1 MADTPQ
7 LLDHD
12 LFFQAQLQRI
22 FGMLPAAAA
31 TADGV
36 VRAGRL
42 HAARRGAFE
51 LFQLATR
58 EVAPCVAQSDQ
69 PRFARQRPRHEHHA
83 AIRQM
88 PDGFA
93 AKGRVR
99 QLNGDWLELD
109 SRRSRAPR
117 RLFTPC

>member
-1 MADTPQ
+1 
-7 LLDHD
+7 
-12 LFFQAQLQRI
+12 
-22 FGMLPAAAA
+22 
-31 TADGV
+31 
-36 VRAGRL
+36 
-42 HAARRGAFE
+42 
-51 LFQLATR
+51 
-58 EVAPCVAQSDQ
+58 
-69 PRFARQRPRHEHHA
+69 
-83 AIRQM
+83 M